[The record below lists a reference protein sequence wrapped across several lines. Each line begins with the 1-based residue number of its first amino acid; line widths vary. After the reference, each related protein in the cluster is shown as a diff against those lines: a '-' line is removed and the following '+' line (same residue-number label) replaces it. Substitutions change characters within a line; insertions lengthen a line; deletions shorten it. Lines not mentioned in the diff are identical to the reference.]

1 MTHKTSVSAQ
11 TSVSARTSARLL
23 PILAALFLASVPPV
37 FAQTGSAQTGSAQTG
52 SAQTG
57 SAQTGSAPAAGKP
70 VTQAAP
76 ADPVVA
82 KVDGNPIMLS
92 DLVIAAQALGQ
103 EARGMP
109 RQTLYP
115 MLLDQLI
122 SGRALA
128 KEARRTG
135 LDQDPAV
142 RRQLQAAED
151 QTLEQ
156 ALLHKELDPRLTDAA
171 VRARY
176 EKDIAGKPGEE
187 EVHARHILV
196 ADEAAAKKIIADL
209 KKGGDFAALS
219 SQFSTDTG
227 AAAQGGDLGFFK
239 KGDMVPAFA
248 AVAFAMKDG
257 EISPEPVKTEF
268 GWHVIQTIER
278 RRAPAPDF
286 EHARDD
292 LRQRMIQEGVR
303 ETVERARAGIKVETF
318 NFDGTAPRA
327 TDMAEPPS
335 AR

>member
-1 MTHKTSVSAQ
+1 MTHKTSVLAH
-11 TSVSARTSARLL
+11 TSVSGWTSARLL
-23 PILAALFLASVPPV
+23 PILATLFLAPVPPA
-37 FAQTGSAQTGSAQTG
+37 FAQTAGV
-52 SAQTG
+52 
-57 SAQTGSAPAAGKP
+57 PAAGKP
-70 VTQAAP
+70 VAQAAP

-92 DLVIAAQALGQ
+92 DLVIAAQAMGQ
-103 EARGMP
+103 EARDVP

-122 SGRALA
+122 NGRALA

-135 LDQDPAV
+135 LDRDPAV

-156 ALLHKELDPRLTDAA
+156 ALLHKELDPRLADAA

-176 EKDIAGKPGEE
+176 EQDIAGKPGEE

-196 ADEAAAKKIIADL
+196 AEEAAGKKIIADL

-248 AVAFAMKDG
+248 AAAFAMKDG
-257 EISPEPVKTEF
+257 DISPEPVKTEF